1 MAKDPRKMTPMERR
15 EKMIKDRANR
25 LAKDA
30 AKQGIT
36 PEQLMKK
43 KKDTYVNVVG
53 GAALGALPV
62 GAVLRGAGALF
73 KGLSGGAKA
82 AKTASKATKAAP
94 KAKPAAKKPAA
105 TSTKTAAK
113 KQPAAKKPAAKK
125 TESVGTKAKKLV
137 AATTGVGA
145 QKGRR
150 SGMAIRGKDGRVSG
164 VSKKTQETGKRLNTA
179 LKGGAAASVALA
191 TADAMKKK
199 EPGTAT
205 AKSGGGQTF
214 AQAFAAARKK
224 GVGTPFTYKGKKFT
238 AVRDTDIPKSI
249 TGTKAERLRKF
260 MNKRKQNK
268 NLQKGKGK

>member
-1 MAKDPRKMTPMERR
+1 MAKDPRKMTPKERR

-36 PEQLMKK
+36 PAELMKK

-105 TSTKTAAK
+105 K
-113 KQPAAKKPAAKK
+113 KQTAAKKPAAKP
-125 TESVGTKAKKLV
+125 TSKA
-137 AATTGVGA
+137 A
-145 QKGRR
+145 QKTAAAKSKMTRAEAAGR
-150 SGMAIRGKDGRVSG
+150 AV
-164 VSKKTQETGKRLNTA
+164 
-179 LKGGAAASVALA
+179 GAAASKVKNPATAMRTNPRIRRAILGGAVTSATLA
-191 TADAMKKK
+191 TIDDARKAGKGKAKAD
-199 EPGTAT
+199 
-205 AKSGGGQTF
+205 SGQTF
-214 AQAFAAARKK
+214 SQAFAAARKK
-224 GVGTPFTYKGKKFT
+224 GVGTPFTYKGKKYT

-249 TGTKAERLRKF
+249 TGTKTERLRKF
-260 MNKRKQNK
+260 MNQRKQK
-268 NLQKGKGK
+268 SNLQKGKGK

>member
-1 MAKDPRKMTPMERR
+1 MTPKERR

-36 PEQLMKK
+36 PAELMKK

-73 KGLSGGAKA
+73 KGLSGGSKA
-82 AKTASKATKAAP
+82 AQAGKALNTASKTAKKITP

-105 TSTKTAAK
+105 KKPAAK
-113 KQPAAKKPAAKK
+113 KQTAAKKPAAKPTSKAAQK
-125 TESVGTKAKKLV
+125 TAAAKSKMTRAEAAGRAVGAARTNPRMKRAILGGAVTSATLATIDDVRKAGKGKAK
-137 AATTGVGA
+137 
-145 QKGRR
+145 
-150 SGMAIRGKDGRVSG
+150 
-164 VSKKTQETGKRLNTA
+164 
-179 LKGGAAASVALA
+179 
-191 TADAMKKK
+191 AD
-199 EPGTAT
+199 
-205 AKSGGGQTF
+205 SGQTF
-214 AQAFAAARKK
+214 SQAFAAARKK
-224 GVGTPFTYKGKKFT
+224 GVGTPFTYKGKKYT

-249 TGTKAERLRKF
+249 TGTKTERLRKF
-260 MNKRKQNK
+260 MNQRKQNK